1 MLTAILQSTVFDDLA
16 HRIVHSTT
24 ISLVNASAQISSRA
38 SPTDAN
44 LFLIS
49 HLLRLKQQIV
59 AFDIEFVTPEVTF
72 DFSSVT
78 NTFYELRERGGL
90 WNPASWVRLAA
101 GGLMPRVVENMLD
114 AKAELDGRLRAV
126 INIFVNSFSDRI
138 TAPLVSMPQL
148 TAAPGS
154 DASADANKATVAVRG
169 IAQKEILFLRKR
181 LDEYIEDARTRETLV
196 AAVRDQVILVYE
208 NWIEKVKDGSHGGV
222 KIGRVSR
229 KGKGREDEVWS
240 AEVFAEWCE
249 KIFAVGSVVGEDEE

>member
-1 MLTAILQSTVFDDLA
+1 MFDDLA

-24 ISLVNASAQISSRA
+24 ISLVSASTQLATQV
-38 SPTDAN
+38 SPTDAK

-59 AFDIEFVTPEVTF
+59 AFDIEFVTPEVGF

-90 WNPASWVRLAA
+90 WNPTSWVRLAA

-126 INIFVNSFSDRI
+126 INDFVSTFATRV
-138 TAPLVSMPQL
+138 TAPLGE
-148 TAAPGS
+148 TTKGH
-154 DASADANKATVAVRG
+154 KAVKAETLEPRRATTAVRG
-169 IAQKEILFLRKR
+169 LIEKEVPFLRNK
-181 LDEYIEDARTRETLV
+181 LEEYIEDVRTRETLV
-196 AAVRDQVILVYE
+196 AAARDQVVLTYE
-208 NWIEKVKDGSHGGV
+208 EWIDRESEGKGLG
-222 KIGRVSR
+222 KIGKVSR
-229 KGKGREDEVWS
+229 KGKGKEDEIWA

-249 KIFAVGSVVGEDEE
+249 KTFRVGSITEADEPEENGF